1 MAKQKQRTETTE
13 IFCHNPKSRRRKGKS
28 KSKSKRLSEEEPFLF
43 S

>member
-13 IFCHNPKSRRRKGKS
+13 IFRHNPKSRRRKE
-28 KSKSKRLSEEEPFLF
+28 KSKSKRLNEEVPFLF